1 MSAEQLDLER
11 YRAALVNRAADTGME
26 VAGRSD
32 PDYQEAAFTAI
43 QDLARSGDVFSS
55 DEISAILG
63 PAPSPG
69 AIGAAF
75 RRAARAGVIEACGY
89 TTSKRVSRHG
99 GLQRLWRGVYG

>member
-1 MSAEQLDLER
+1 MSAEQLDFER
-11 YRAALVNRAADTGME
+11 YRAALISRVAETGMSAAAS
-26 VAGRSD
+26 VD
-32 PDYQEAAFTAI
+32 PDYQEAAFVAI
-43 QDLARSGDVFSS
+43 LDLAQRGDVFSA
-55 DEISAILG
+55 DTVTAVVG

-75 RRAARAGVIEACGY
+75 RRAARAGAIEACGF